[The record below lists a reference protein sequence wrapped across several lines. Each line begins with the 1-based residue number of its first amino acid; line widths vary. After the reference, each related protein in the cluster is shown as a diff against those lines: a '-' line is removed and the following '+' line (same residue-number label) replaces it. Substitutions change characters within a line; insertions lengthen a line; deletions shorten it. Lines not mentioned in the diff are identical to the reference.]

1 MFWPIPGLI
10 SCTGMTGR
18 WGLLTPTHNTVTMQT
33 CLEKL
38 NYCTLSN
45 SAIGLVSYL
54 RCSSAGASV
63 ITGLDY
69 WTGLL
74 DSNFNALKI
83 FLTRSTS
90 LYSFI
95 LHYLGLL
102 FSGLE
107 LLSTLTS
114 H

>member
-1 MFWPIPGLI
+1 MVSKYILETASLTTKGVSLKQ
-10 SCTGMTGR
+10 
-18 WGLLTPTHNTVTMQT
+18 LLTYIIALLQLLFAYTSSLLFLG
-33 CLEKL
+33 CL
-38 NYCTLSN
+38 
-45 SAIGLVSYL
+45 
-54 RCSSAGASV
+54 

-74 DSNFNALKI
+74 DSNFKALKS

-90 LYSFI
+90 LYSCI

-102 FSGLE
+102 FSVLE
-107 LLSTLTS
+107 LLNTLTS